1 MTVLDTVHASTS
13 DPAVDA
19 VFGENTAQG
28 ARGRG
33 LHGRSPDGAGVF
45 GESTNFIGVAGEST
59 VFDGV
64 FGTSH
69 HSPGAGVS
77 GHNDASGGVG
87 VYGESIVPGAAS
99 GSANGNGDGVESQ
112 GFDGGFFVSHHNG
125 PGAGV
130 SGHNDA
136 GGPGVF
142 GESLTVGAGFGAGN
156 GTGDGVVGVSG
167 SGRGV
172 IGVSN
177 LFVGVWAES
186 KDRTRAG
193 LFATNNQG
201 AGLAARFEGNV
212 EVTGDIKLTG
222 QDLAENFEI
231 STGVVIAP
239 GTLVVISDDGRL
251 RESDQPYD
259 KKVAGVVS
267 GAGDF
272 TPAIIL
278 GKYESEREGV
288 PVALFGRAFCKVDA
302 EYSPIETGDLLT
314 ASPTPGHAMKVID
327 PTRAFGAVIGKALC
341 PLENGRGLIPI
352 LIALQ

>member
-99 GSANGNGDGVESQ
+99 GSANGNGDGVVGKSGGGKGVAGESQ

-136 GGPGVF
+136 G
-142 GESLTVGAGFGAGN
+142 
-156 GTGDGVVGVSG
+156 
-167 SGRGV
+167 GV